1 MSIDRRLDALFN
13 PRSVAIIGAST
24 NMAKWGF
31 NFTLHLLHGGYR
43 GKWYPINP
51 SGGEILGLRS
61 YSSVLDVPD
70 EIDLAYILIP
80 PEPAIEAVR
89 QCARKG
95 IRACVVVT
103 AGFGELGEEGERL
116 QRALAEAARAGGIA
130 MVGPNCAGVSS
141 PEPMRL
147 YCTMQPNF
155 PPPGHIAVFSQSG
168 NIGGSIQRICEKHD
182 IGISRFVSTGNE
194 ALLQSADYLDYFAE
208 DDQTRV
214 VVGYIEGVSNGRRFF
229 EAARRLTRRKPLV
242 LIKAG
247 RSPVGAGAAK
257 SHTGALA
264 GSDAVFEGLCRQ
276 CGIIR
281 AFSIDEMFDIAA
293 SMAAQPLPRGN
304 RVGIVANGG
313 GWGVLAADACVE
325 AGLDV
330 VPLPEETL
338 EALDK
343 RLPAWWNRRNPVD
356 LVGGISRG
364 AYFKAVEALAKS
376 PALDGI
382 IALGFGYAES
392 VASVFRNA
400 ANLGDTG
407 QRIAQDMVASDMRG
421 MNFIL
426 EIIAQHG
433 KPVIV
438 ASENAYGA
446 DRDRNEAILA
456 FQKKGVVVYPSPG
469 RAANVLAKMWDYQ
482 RYLAE
487 SGQALSSSRPNPHFP
502 PRTPHSLAS
511 PELR

>member
-1 MSIDRRLDALFN
+1 MPLDSRLDALFK
-13 PRSVAIIGAST
+13 PRSLAIIGAST

-31 NFTLHLLHGGYR
+31 NFTLHLLHGGYK
-43 GKWYPINP
+43 GKCYPINP
-51 SGGEILGLRS
+51 SGDEILGLKAFA
-61 YSSVLDVPD
+61 SVLDVPD
-70 EIDLAYILIP
+70 DIDLACILIP

-89 QCARKG
+89 QCAQKG
-95 IRACVVVT
+95 IPACVVVT
-103 AGFGELGEEGERL
+103 AGFGELGDEGLQLERTL
-116 QRALAEAARAGGIA
+116 SEAAREGGVA
-130 MVGPNCAGVSS
+130 LVGPNCAGVSS

-155 PPPGHIAVFSQSG
+155 PPPGHIAIFSQSG

-194 ALLQSADYLDYFAE
+194 AVLSSADYLDYFA
-208 DDQTRV
+208 DDEQTSV
-214 VVGYIEGVSNGRRFF
+214 VVGYIEGVADGRRFF
-229 EAARRLTRRKPLV
+229 KAARRLTRKKPLV

-247 RSPVGAGAAK
+247 RSAVGAGAAK

-264 GSDAVFEGLCRQ
+264 GSDAVFDGLCRQ

-281 AFSIDEMFDIAA
+281 VYSIDEMFDVAA
-293 SMAAQPLPRGN
+293 SLAVQPLPRGD

-325 AGLDV
+325 AGLEV
-330 VPLPEETL
+330 TPLPEETL
-338 EALDK
+338 RALDK

-392 VASVFRNA
+392 VASVFRNSA
-400 ANLGDTG
+400 SLGETG
-407 QRIAQDMVASDMRG
+407 QRIAQDMIASDMRG

-426 EIIAQHG
+426 DVIAQHG
-433 KPVIV
+433 KPVIL

-446 DRDRNEAILA
+446 DRDHNEAILA
-456 FQKKGVVVYPSPG
+456 FQKKGIVVYPSPD
-469 RAANVLAKMWDYQ
+469 RAANVLAKMRAYQ
-482 RYLAE
+482 RYLTD
-487 SGQALSSSRPNPHFP
+487 GG
-502 PRTPHSLAS
+502 
-511 PELR
+511 